1 MPEVGQSNAL
11 KPVAVSGQNWQT
23 GAARV
28 LHTPLVDV
36 LGDKTA
42 KALAVL
48 GLSTVDDL
56 MHHVPRRYV
65 SGTDTTD
72 LSEIRVGE
80 YVAIVARVVDPKQFI
95 LPGADK
101 GRLECVLTDG
111 RNGIRATFFGR
122 RHMLEYWA
130 RQLGTGVRGI
140 FVGKVGEFQRH
151 PQMSHPDFVML
162 DASGAIVARFRENA
176 QDKEAHKAMV
186 HQVTRSGLV
195 GIYPATAKLPTWQV
209 GECADIV
216 LDGLD
221 GLPDTLPPPVVAD
234 EGLPSLVGAFEAIHR
249 PSDMSHVEAG
259 LRRLKFEEALALQ
272 LTMAYRRV
280 LRNKQEAPRI
290 TARTDGLLAAF
301 DKLVPFEL
309 TQGQRAVSGDIAA
322 DMASGVPM
330 QRLLQGEV
338 GSGKTV
344 VALRAMLAG
353 VDAGYQAVLL
363 APTEVLAT
371 QHTDT
376 ITAWLGDLVAGGQ
389 LGAPR
394 LSTKLVTLTGSMS
407 AIARRN
413 ALDAIASGEAGL
425 VIGTHALLYERVKFA
440 NLGLAVVDEQHR
452 FGVEQR
458 AMLTDRSAKAPHVLV
473 MTATPIP
480 RSVAMTVFGD
490 LEVSTL
496 TEVPA
501 GRADVT
507 TTVVSLQEH
516 KAWLERAW
524 QRCLEEVAAGRQV
537 FIVTPRI
544 DAKDEDIVSPEDQTQ
559 ALSASAVE
567 LAMNLAAGPLKGI
580 RLGLLHGRLPAATK
594 TEVMARFVAGATDAL
609 ICTSVI
615 EVGVD
620 VPNASMMI
628 VLDADRFGISQ
639 LHQLRGRIGRGA
651 HPGVCLL
658 VTGTAPDSKSMARLQ
673 AVASTRD
680 GFKLAEYDLTARREG
695 DVLGAQQSGGRST
708 LRLLRALDDAQLIWH
723 ARQVAEKLVAE
734 DPECKDPRLADLVAG
749 VESQGEWL
757 ERS

>member
-1 MPEVGQSNAL
+1 
-11 KPVAVSGQNWQT
+11 
-23 GAARV
+23 
-28 LHTPLVDV
+28 
-36 LGDKTA
+36 
-42 KALAVL
+42 
-48 GLSTVDDL
+48 

-65 SGTDTTD
+65 SGTDATD
-72 LSEIRVGE
+72 LSLIKVGQ
-80 YVAIVARVVDPKQFI
+80 YVAIVARVTDLKQYI
-95 LPGADK
+95 LPGAEK

-122 RHMLEYWA
+122 RHMLEYWSA
-130 RQLGTGVRGI
+130 QLSTGVRGI

-162 DASGAIVARFRENA
+162 DAGGDIVARFREKLVN
-176 QDKEAHKAMV
+176 KEAHQAMAR
-186 HQVTRSGLV
+186 QVTRSGLV

-216 LDGLD
+216 LGWLAGLT
-221 GLPDTLPPPVVAD
+221 DTLPESIVAD
-234 EGLPSLVGAFEAIHR
+234 EGLPSLISAFEAIHR
-249 PSDMSHVEAG
+249 PQDMSHVEAG
-259 LRRLKFEEALALQ
+259 LARLKFEEALSLQ
-272 LTMAYRRV
+272 LTMAYRRAS
-280 LRNKQEAPRI
+280 RNKQAAPKI
-290 TARTDGLLAAF
+290 TQRAGGLLEAF

-309 TQGQRAVSGDIAA
+309 TAGQKAVAGDIAQ
-322 DMASGVPM
+322 DMASGTPM

-344 VALRAMLAG
+344 VALRAMLAA

-389 LGAPR
+389 LGASG

-440 NLGLAVVDEQHR
+440 NLGLAVIDEQHR

-458 AMLTDRSAKAPHVLV
+458 AMLTNRSEIVPHVLV

-496 TEVPA
+496 TELPA

-507 TTVVSLQEH
+507 TTVVALQDH
-516 KAWLERAW
+516 PAWLGRAW

-544 DAKDEDIVSPEDQTQ
+544 DAKDDDPGDPENP
-559 ALSASAVE
+559 APELSASAVE
-567 LAMNLAAGPLKGI
+567 LAMSLASGPLQGI

-594 TEVMARFVAGATDAL
+594 TAVMARFVAGETDAL

-620 VPNASMMI
+620 VANASMMI

-639 LHQLRGRIGRGA
+639 LHQLRGRIGRGS
-651 HPGVCLL
+651 HQGVCLL
-658 VTGTAPDSKSMARLQ
+658 VTASMPDSKAMGRLQ

-708 LRLLRALDDAQLIWH
+708 LRLLRALDDAQLISH
-723 ARQVAEKLVAE
+723 ARDVAEKVVAV
-734 DPECKDPRLADLVAG
+734 DPDCTDPRLADLVAG
-749 VESQGEWL
+749 VEGQGEWL
-757 ERS
+757 DRS